1 MAKKC
6 TFIKKKGRTPM
17 KKLIFA
23 ITLLTSTLLLSSCK
37 VNLGGNIV
45 DLPWY
50 LVAIPIVLVLV
61 VLYIFMLSETY
72 ICPDC
77 KTEFKP
83 KWYQFSIFF
92 HLNEKRVVKCP
103 KCGRK
108 GFCEKK
114 K

>member
-1 MAKKC
+1 
-6 TFIKKKGRTPM
+6 M
-17 KKLIFA
+17 KKLLFVT
-23 ITLLTSTLLLSSCK
+23 TLLTSTLLLSSCK
-37 VNLGGNIV
+37 VNWFGSVI
-45 DLPWY
+45 DMPWY
-50 LVAIPIVLVLV
+50 LVVIPIVLVLV

-72 ICPDC
+72 ICPEC
-77 KTEFKP
+77 KTEIKP

-92 HLNEKRVVKCP
+92 HSGNKRVVKCP